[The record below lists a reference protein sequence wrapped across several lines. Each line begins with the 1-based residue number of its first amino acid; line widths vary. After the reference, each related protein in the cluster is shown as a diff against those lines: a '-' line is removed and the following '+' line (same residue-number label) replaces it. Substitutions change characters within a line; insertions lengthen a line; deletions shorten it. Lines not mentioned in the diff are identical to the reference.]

1 MDNEIT
7 IKFINPNG
15 NTFLV
20 GNNYPWRFQASSGLS
35 GFSDFSADLTYDDNY
50 SRNGGTTW
58 HARLTKKDRTVK
70 LVYLYPEFNDIA
82 RQQLIRFFKYNVI
95 YKVYIKY
102 MNREMY
108 AEGRLYKM
116 ALSDDTKT
124 YKPIK
129 VTMTFAFDNPFLES
143 ADDFGKDIAEVVPK
157 TAFPYLSRLIYGKP
171 TGTFNFERT
180 VEILN
185 DGEEVAY
192 PRIVITARD
201 LVENPKITINGNYVR
216 VLDVMQHGD
225 VIEINSNVIPPTVQ
239 KNGINILGKC
249 DRTSNFDTIY
259 LKLGENTIKFDAD
272 NGSDEMIVSVHFR
285 KVYTMI

>member
-1 MDNEIT
+1 MDKEIT
-7 IKFINPNG
+7 IKFVNSEG
-15 NTFLV
+15 LSFVV
-20 GNNYPWRFQASSGLS
+20 GNEYPWRFQKTGGLS

-50 SRNGGTTW
+50 ARNGGTTW
-58 HARLTKKDRTVK
+58 HARLSKKDRTVK
-70 LVYLYPEFNDIA
+70 LAYLYPEYNDKA
-82 RQQLIRFFKYNVI
+82 RQQLIRFFRYNQI
-95 YKVYIKY
+95 YKVFITY
-102 MNREMY
+102 MGREMY

-116 ALSDDTKT
+116 ALSDDTKI

-129 VTMTFAFDNPFLES
+129 VTMTFSFDNPFLAS

-157 TAFPYLSRLIYGKP
+157 TAFPYLSILDYGKP

-180 VEILN
+180 VEVLN

-192 PRIVITARD
+192 PRIVITARAF
-201 LVENPKITINGNYVR
+201 VENPKITINGNYVR
-216 VLDVMQHGD
+216 IIDIMQRND
-225 VIEINSNVIPPTVQ
+225 VIEINSNVIPPTVK
-239 KNGINILGKC
+239 KNGVNILGKC

-259 LKLGENTIKFDAD
+259 LNLGENTIKFDAD